1 MNNLGNLN
9 AYLFEQLERLNDNDL
24 KGEELKEEV
33 ERGKAI
39 EGIAKTVIQN
49 GALVLQAK
57 KMMDNRMDADIKL
70 PKMLEGD
77 M

>member
-24 KGEELKEEV
+24 KGEELKEV
-33 ERGKAI
+33 IERGKAI
-39 EGIAKTVIQN
+39 TDVGKTIIQN

-57 KMMDNRMDADIKL
+57 KMIDGRMDADVEL
-70 PKMLEGD
+70 PKMLDGE